1 MRGRPISSSGTIV
14 RLIDVALNILFG
26 FIVITDLTPK
36 SQIKLP
42 APQDADVPKL
52 EQRYDYLIVKIDPA
66 GNFRLEAD
74 DQPIGDFQNLADL
87 ETFLRQRGQQSARA
101 GRQTVVVI
109 DPEETSILQRT
120 VDVFDLCERNG
131 IAKSIHFKDVAL

>member
-1 MRGRPISSSGTIV
+1 MRGRPINSSGTIV

-36 SQIKLP
+36 SQIRLP
-42 APQDADVPKL
+42 APEETPPPVI
-52 EQRYDYLIVKIDPA
+52 EQRYDYVIVKIDPG

-74 DQPIGDFQNLADL
+74 EQPLGEFQDLTAL
-87 ETFLRQRGQQSARA
+87 ETFLRQRGTQSARA
-101 GRQTVVVI
+101 GRQTIVVI

>member
-1 MRGRPISSSGTIV
+1 M

-36 SQIKLP
+36 SQIRLP
-42 APQDADVPKL
+42 APQEIETPII
-52 EQRYDYLIVKIDPA
+52 EQRYEYMLVKIDPA
-66 GNFRLEAD
+66 GNFHLEAD
-74 DQPIGDFQNLADL
+74 EQPLGEFQNLKEL
-87 ETFLRQRGQQSARA
+87 EGFLREHGAQTART
-101 GRQTVVVI
+101 GRQMIVVI
-109 DPEETSILQRT
+109 DPEETSIVQRT

>member
-1 MRGRPISSSGTIV
+1 LLSYAWSTDTIQWNH
-14 RLIDVALNILFG
+14 R
-26 FIVITDLTPK
+26 TDLTPK

-42 APQDADVPKL
+42 APQEADASVIA
-52 EQRYDYLIVKIDPA
+52 QTFDYVIVKIDPA
-66 GNFRLEAD
+66 GHFSLEAEA
-74 DQPIGDFQNLADL
+74 QIVGQYETLAEL
-87 ETFLRQRGQQSARA
+87 ETYLRQRGEQAARM
-101 GRQTVVVI
+101 GRKTVVVI

>member
-1 MRGRPISSSGTIV
+1 M

-36 SQIKLP
+36 SQIRLP
-42 APQDADVPKL
+42 APQEMETPII
-52 EQRYDYLIVKIDPA
+52 EQRYEYMLVKIDPA
-66 GNFRLEAD
+66 GNFHLEAD
-74 DQPIGDFQNLADL
+74 EQPLGEFQNLKEL
-87 ETFLRQRGQQSARA
+87 EGFLREHGAQTART
-101 GRQTVVVI
+101 GRQMIVVI
-109 DPEETSILQRT
+109 DPEETSIVQRT

>member
-1 MRGRPISSSGTIV
+1 MREPISSNGTIV

-42 APQDADVPKL
+42 APQEIEPPAI
-52 EQRYDYLIVKIDPA
+52 EQRYDYVIVKIDVA

-74 DQPIGDFQNLADL
+74 EQPLAEFQSLAGL
-87 ETFLRQRGQQSARA
+87 ETFLRQRGEEAARA
-101 GRQTVVVI
+101 GRQTIVVI
-109 DPEETSILQRT
+109 DPEEASILQRT

-131 IAKSIHFKDVAL
+131 IAKSVHFKDVAM

>member
-1 MRGRPISSSGTIV
+1 MRGRPINSSGTIV

-36 SQIKLP
+36 SQIRLP
-42 APQDADVPKL
+42 APQEMETPII
-52 EQRYDYLIVKIDPA
+52 EQRYEYMLVKIDPA
-66 GNFRLEAD
+66 GNFHLEAD
-74 DQPIGDFQNLADL
+74 EQPLGEFQNLKEL
-87 ETFLRQRGQQSARA
+87 EGFLREHGAQTART
-101 GRQTVVVI
+101 GRQMIVVI
-109 DPEETSILQRT
+109 DPEETSIVQRT

>member
-1 MRGRPISSSGTIV
+1 M

-36 SQIKLP
+36 SQIRLP
-42 APQDADVPKL
+42 APQEIEATII
-52 EQRYDYLIVKIDPA
+52 EQRYEYVIVKIDPA
-66 GNFRLEAD
+66 GNFRLEAEE
-74 DQPIGDFQNLADL
+74 QPLGEFQNLKEL
-87 ETFLRQRGQQSARA
+87 ESFLREHGAQAARR
-101 GRQTVVVI
+101 GRQMIVVI
-109 DPEETSILQRT
+109 DPEETSIVQRT